1 MANQGSR
8 GTFSP
13 WGKTDLTGHQPSI
26 SMSLGE
32 LEFQVPWLLLKTKG
46 TNTKTL
52 TQLIFVWKGFP
63 LPKSIFSFFKIFF
76 ENNRTIVFKNVRFLI
91 TFLVS
96 NLSYYVLLVFCNSYA
111 QNSLKCE
118 CFPARKGFRFQ
129 ELIFWFGSFPNGFEQ
144 FLSHI

>member
-76 ENNRTIVFKNVRFLI
+76 ENNRTIVFKNVQFLI

-111 QNSLKCE
+111 QKFIEMWMFSCQK
-118 CFPARKGFRFQ
+118 RFQ
-129 ELIFWFGSFPNGFEQ
+129 ISRTYFLVWIFS
-144 FLSHI
+144 